1 MAISMAKTGPKWRGC
16 SRLDWPTWKVS
27 GAPYHTPRHG
37 RAWLRTIFTHS
48 RHISRGPGGQ
58 KCFFFMAGLLQVRPA
73 HIRKCSRLYCPITY
87 FPEDPFNQTS
97 QTWRWGCP
105 KYGYFVDKNQ
115 AVVDKCGHL
124 GGNNRLLWQEGSRV
138 G

>member
-1 MAISMAKTGPKWRGC
+1 M
-16 SRLDWPTWKVS
+16 
-27 GAPYHTPRHG
+27 
-37 RAWLRTIFTHS
+37 
-48 RHISRGPGGQ
+48 RHITPKGMGEHDLGPFLPIPGTYPGVQ
-58 KCFFFMAGLLQVRPA
+58 GAKNVFFFMAGLLQVRPA